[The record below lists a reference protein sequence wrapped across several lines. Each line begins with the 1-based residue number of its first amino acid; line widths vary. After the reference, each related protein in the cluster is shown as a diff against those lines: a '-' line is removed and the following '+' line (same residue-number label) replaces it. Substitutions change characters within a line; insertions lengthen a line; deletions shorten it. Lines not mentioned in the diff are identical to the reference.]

1 MQLNFQKAR
10 HQQIISILL
19 VLAIMCFY
27 DYQMIYLVTKPA
39 TGILLLA
46 HVWMNASSICG
57 LNLFLRFGGSSQQK
71 RDAIF
76 GIYLIMVMMGLIIY
90 LLSIPAIIYN
100 PMGIIM
106 LVSIIYVTTEMF
118 IDNLLQLLKK
128 IKSANHFSNTF

>member
-39 TGILLLA
+39 TGILLIA

-100 PMGIIM
+100 PIGIVM
-106 LVSIIYVTTEMF
+106 LVSIIYVTTQMF

>member
-90 LLSIPAIIYN
+90 VLSIPAIIYN

-128 IKSANHFSNTF
+128 IKSANPFSITF